1 MASERGKGGLKV
13 IYKFIAE
20 QIRSRI
26 NSAEFRVGEVLPAEK
41 HLAKEFSV
49 SRMTVRKALE
59 LLVAEGLLDRRHGSG
74 TYILQKDVQHES
86 HALNSFAEHMRLIG
100 RTTTNDVVDFRI
112 IPAPPAIARQLRLR
126 TDEKIY
132 FARRIRY
139 VDGKSCML
147 EDSYLPVAL
156 FPELSVKHL
165 QGSKFAYIEDEKHIE
180 IAGCYEVFSPIL
192 ADVSVARLLSVSEG
206 APLLQMTSLS
216 QSVEGAYLDFSIM
229 IYNVHDYQVSFYMQR
244 NKLSL

>member
-1 MASERGKGGLKV
+1 M

-41 HLAKEFSV
+41 CLAKEFSV

-112 IPAPPAIARQLRLR
+112 IPAPPAIA
-126 TDEKIY
+126 
-132 FARRIRY
+132 
-139 VDGKSCML
+139 
-147 EDSYLPVAL
+147 
-156 FPELSVKHL
+156 
-165 QGSKFAYIEDEKHIE
+165 
-180 IAGCYEVFSPIL
+180 
-192 ADVSVARLLSVSEG
+192 
-206 APLLQMTSLS
+206 
-216 QSVEGAYLDFSIM
+216 
-229 IYNVHDYQVSFYMQR
+229 
-244 NKLSL
+244 